1 MSLTGDTAMPT
12 LITLPGGH
20 QDGSKKRQFVHLPA
34 NQKTSV
40 KSCVATNKVNET
52 SAEDL
57 VQWKSKDKTLP
68 DQKRMR
74 NDLYLQTSAS
84 HTEQR
89 PKSAKYQSASLGVIT
104 TQNDQMWLSK
114 STDQAFNYKSR
125 ENVTNEATGPQIE
138 GNASSISSYHEET
151 SRSLT
156 SKDIKTET
164 QFCKPKEDVQRHIR
178 VEHISNPTAK
188 TPRAL
193 QSSSTSVSCYPSLI
207 SLASKG
213 ATSRSDEVLVQNK
226 AFFRLPSSAASKSTT
241 VLFAS
246 NNGIEKRRS
255 AIQLPDGFGDNT
267 NSTSQLPLPNKY
279 KKPYVTRGI
288 PHIAK
293 NRLYNLDD
301 SPRDTTSRH
310 ASSKRVYLT
319 ADDPV
324 RPASDSGP
332 FSIQRL
338 LSSYKPSQKSQ
349 VTNASSCFPPHQHC
363 DTSKQGNPSGTPFLN
378 YSSLNGGI
386 MRDNNPVKF
395 TSTGDTS
402 HRVSTRHDMHIS
414 SESSQ
419 ATNTPSSISSLQ
431 GCGQR
436 SPIVRTSSSVIPT
449 AGRHNSNSLIAPSNG
464 KSSGQELFGMQD
476 APLQTTQSGFS
487 QSFHKHNEQRQNIAT
502 SNGPSTEKICTSNTS
517 RQNSAHT
524 HERKSHFHPGV
535 IKIADKTPQ
544 NRKLPVATVQAMTT
558 LSNSLCAGNSVP
570 VRERLNTSHDHSEPP
585 ENRRNSTEKTRNVQQ
600 WRHRDPKIQT
610 KQKSYDVEALN
621 LSGLTSSLLTPST
634 TSENS
639 DLQTFAAYLTEP
651 ALKEQGLETPFDTGQ
666 EGHLLE
672 MRKCDS
678 LQTQQVGIFQ
688 NQSMRIWTHQSDDHL
703 ISYNHNRM
711 GMSTKAPESV
721 TDRDIRPN
729 YDDNMLQNLPYFSS
743 GYSPVDKQYTPV
755 RYTSSTVHR
764 NPKNSLH
771 HQHCPMRRTRQFQL
785 SYHRK
790 RKPPSPYRQYHLT

>member
-1 MSLTGDTAMPT
+1 MPT

-40 KSCVATNKVNET
+40 KSCVATKVNET

-57 VQWKSKDKTLP
+57 VQRNSKDKALP

-74 NDLYLQTSAS
+74 NDLYSQTSVS
-84 HTEQR
+84 HTEQIPR
-89 PKSAKYQSASLGVIT
+89 STKYQNASLGVIT
-104 TQNDQMWLSK
+104 TQNDQMWFSK
-114 STDQAFNYKSR
+114 STDQAFSYKIR
-125 ENVTNEATGPQIE
+125 ENVLHESIGPQIE

-156 SKDIKTET
+156 SKDINTET
-164 QFCKPKEDVQRHIR
+164 QFCNPKEDVQRRIR
-178 VEHISNPTAK
+178 VEHTSNPTAK

-193 QSSSTSVSCYPSLI
+193 QTSSTSVNGYPSLI

-213 ATSRSDEVLVQNK
+213 ATFRSDEVLVQNK

-241 VLFAS
+241 VAFAS

-267 NSTSQLPLPNKY
+267 NSTSQLPLANKY
-279 KKPYVTRGI
+279 KKPYVTRGV

-293 NRLYNLDD
+293 TGLYNLDD
-301 SPRDTTSRH
+301 ILRDTSSRH
-310 ASSKRVYLT
+310 ASSKRVFLT
-319 ADDPV
+319 VDDPV

-332 FSIQRL
+332 FSIRRL
-338 LSSYKPSQKSQ
+338 LSSHKPSQKSQ
-349 VTNASSCFPPHQHC
+349 VTNASSCFPRHQHC
-363 DTSKQGNPSGTPFLN
+363 DISKQGNPTGTPFHN

-386 MRDNNPVKF
+386 VRDTNPVKSKS
-395 TSTGDTS
+395 TSDTS

-419 ATNTPSSISSLQ
+419 ATNTPSSS
-431 GCGQR
+431 
-436 SPIVRTSSSVIPT
+436 IVRTSFSVIPT

-476 APLQTTQSGFS
+476 VPLQTTQSGFS
-487 QSFHKHNEQRQNIAT
+487 QSFYKHNEQRQNIAT

-524 HERKSHFHPGV
+524 HERKSHFHPCV
-535 IKIADKTPQ
+535 INIADKTPQ

-570 VRERLNTSHDHSEPP
+570 ARERLNTSPDHSEPP

-610 KQKSYDVEALN
+610 QQKSYDVEALH
-621 LSGLTSSLLTPST
+621 LPGLTSLLTPST

-639 DLQTFAAYLTEP
+639 DLQTFATYLTEP
-651 ALKEQGLETPFDTGQ
+651 AL
-666 EGHLLE
+666 
-672 MRKCDS
+672 
-678 LQTQQVGIFQ
+678 I
-688 NQSMRIWTHQSDDHL
+688 
-703 ISYNHNRM
+703 
-711 GMSTKAPESV
+711 
-721 TDRDIRPN
+721 
-729 YDDNMLQNLPYFSS
+729 
-743 GYSPVDKQYTPV
+743 
-755 RYTSSTVHR
+755 
-764 NPKNSLH
+764 
-771 HQHCPMRRTRQFQL
+771 
-785 SYHRK
+785 
-790 RKPPSPYRQYHLT
+790 